1 MKHFLTVI
9 FKWCYI
15 FVNFSGPNTN
25 NNINNNFNNNNNK
38 NVNNNNNNNNN
49 NNKVND
55 QVAQQLVVFRES
67 DAIAR
72 PIGPSNY
79 LLNFNYTL

>member
-1 MKHFLTVI
+1 MVLF
-9 FKWCYI
+9 
-15 FVNFSGPNTN
+15 FVDFSGPNTN
-25 NNINNNFNNNNNK
+25 NNNFNNNNNK
-38 NVNNNNNNNNN
+38 NVNNNNNNNN